1 MNSRSDRYRFET
13 AQPED
18 GAQILEILE
27 ESDFEGALSVLFTR
41 RPDPY
46 VSFKREGGQVDIVI
60 CRDTV
65 QGRLVGV
72 GAASINKMFVDG
84 EPRDVGY
91 LFGLRVRKD
100 YRRRYPFLP
109 YGFAYLFSLDGHK
122 NVPFYLT
129 TILEEN
135 LEARRLFE
143 KRRASMPVYRSIGD
157 YITYIL
163 ATGRKARQVPGLI
176 FRRAEAADL
185 DPLIA
190 FLSEQ
195 GRRYQ
200 FFPVVGKEDIA
211 GCGSPV
217 GLEDFSLVCDR
228 DGRIVAA
235 GALWDQRGY
244 KQYVL
249 KGYGGL
255 FKVLYPFSFLL
266 PLFGYPRLAAPGSV
280 LDLCTLSFWVVK
292 DDDAGCFECLLGH
305 ISRLARP
312 FSYLVVG
319 IDTRHPLRR
328 VIERRPHLTYK
339 SRMYLVHTREREHQ
353 GVPMDPD
360 KVPYLEIGRL

>member
-1 MNSRSDRYRFET
+1 MNFRSDRYRFEI
-13 AQPED
+13 ARPED
-18 GAQILEILE
+18 ADQILEILE
-27 ESDFEGALSVLFTR
+27 EEEFHGALSVLFTR

-46 VSFKREGGQVDIVI
+46 ESFKREGRQVDIVI

-65 QGRLVGV
+65 RDRLVGV
-72 GAASINKMFVDG
+72 GAASINTMFVGG
-84 EPRDVGY
+84 EARDVGY
-91 LFGLRVRKD
+91 LFGLRVRRD
-100 YRRRYPFLP
+100 YRRRFPFLP
-109 YGFAYLFSLDGHK
+109 RGFAYLFGLERHK

-135 LEARRLFE
+135 LEARRLLE
-143 KRRASMPVYRSIGD
+143 KRRASMPVYRYVGD

-163 ATGRKARQVPGLI
+163 ATGRKPKQVPGLL

-185 DPLIA
+185 HPLIQ

-200 FFPVVGKEDIA
+200 FFPVVGQEEIA
-211 GCGSPV
+211 GRGFPV
-217 GLEDFSLVCDR
+217 GLEDFSLLCDR
-228 DGRIVAA
+228 YGRIVAA

-255 FKVLYPFSFLL
+255 FKLLSPFSFLL
-266 PLFGYPRLAAPGSV
+266 PMFGYPRLAAPGSV
-280 LDLCTLSFWVVK
+280 LDLCTLSFWAVK

-305 ISRLARP
+305 ISALARR

-319 IDTRHPLRR
+319 IDTRHPLRG

-339 SRMYLVHTREREHQ
+339 SRMYLVYPRERELQ
-353 GVPMDPD
+353 CTPMDHD
-360 KVPYLEIGRL
+360 RVPYLEIGRL